1 MMRRIKR
8 KSMVFGV
15 IILRSSNEIEEM
27 MPPRRVNVL
36 RLIDCAVLMIYPKI
50 NLSAQGS
57 IASAAIIVVRAGE
70 KPVSRR

>member
-8 KSMVFGV
+8 KSMVFGA